1 MPYFVYRVRSRRV
14 IGSIRDFERID
25 AFSNYREARTLA
37 RRMRRKMAA
46 DDTKAEDLD
55 DGQVIAIR
63 VVFAADEAQAEGLLS
78 EHRPPRPLGEE
89 A

>member
-1 MPYFVYRVRSRRV
+1 MPYFVYRIRSRQV
-14 IGSIRDFERID
+14 IGSVRDFERID

-37 RRMRRKMAA
+37 RRMRREMAV
-46 DDTKAEDLD
+46 DDRKAEGLD
-55 DGQVIAIR
+55 DGQVITIR

-78 EHRPPRPLGEE
+78 ERRSPLPLGED